1 MVLLGEQQ
9 ANLTGRRLR
18 EMYSNYKHI
27 VHSTLIRAVQTA
39 TFIHQNLPHLAMI
52 SDDFIRE
59 GGPVAPQPLITYWS
73 LPDRVSSRYIFLEN
87 SHSVENISVNTCV
100 PEIPQI
106 PFAFQFDVWSTKL

>member
-18 EMYSNYKHI
+18 EMYSNYKSI
-27 VHSTLIRAVQTA
+27 IHSTLIRAVQTA

-59 GGPVAPQPLITYWS
+59 GGPVAPQPPITYWS
-73 LPDRVSSRYIFLEN
+73 LPDRVSSRYVFLEN
-87 SHSVENISVNTCV
+87 LCGASLSVINQMTIRQLCGLPNCNSEVIS
-100 PEIPQI
+100 
-106 PFAFQFDVWSTKL
+106 